1 MLSKNKIQLIR
12 SLRSKKKR
20 NELGLFIVEGSKSV
34 DEMML
39 YFPCRMLFHTHDYN
53 TMCKVEFQQEVSS
66 NELKNI
72 SLLEE
77 PQQVL
82 GVFEIPRREWSNNYL
97 QSQLVLAV
105 DAIQDPGN
113 FGTIIRIAD
122 WFGIKHILCSHG
134 TVDVYNPKTIQA
146 TMGAISRVNVYTVD
160 LVTLLKELPR
170 NYPVYGTFIDGDN
183 IYTQQLEQEGIIILG
198 NEGNGI
204 SNQIE
209 ELVSQRISIP
219 SYPPNELTS
228 ESLNVAMATAII
240 CAEFRRRLL

>member
-34 DEMML
+34 DEMLL
-39 YFPCRMLFHTHDYN
+39 YFPCRMLLHTHDYN
-53 TMCKVEFQQEVSS
+53 TMCKVEFQQEVSI

-97 QSQLVLAV
+97 HSQLVLAL

-113 FGTIIRIAD
+113 LGTIIRIAD

-146 TMGAISRVNVYTVD
+146 TMGAISRVYVYTVD
-160 LVTLLKELPR
+160 LVSLFKELPG
-170 NYPVYGTFIDGDN
+170 NYPVYGTFVDGDN
-183 IYTQQLEQEGIIILG
+183 IYTQQLQQEGIIIMG